1 MEAVTAYLG
10 LGTNLGDRL
19 KNLERAARLLFPSPE
34 GRCPET
40 SAEPGVSMSLKGG
53 GYLQPLRSSSIYET
67 APWGYTNQPDFLNC
81 VLEVETGLP
90 LDQLLDITQ
99 AVEREMGREWSRQYG
114 PRVIDV
120 DILFYGSQAIDQTDL
135 QIPHP
140 RLHQRAFVLVPLAEL
155 VPELTHPVFGLTMLE
170 MKAKVD
176 GKSGVKLWGPPLNVS
191 GPDRP
196 APQA

>member
-40 SAEPGVSMSLKGG
+40 SAEPGVSMSLKDG
-53 GYLQPLRSSSIYET
+53 GYFQPLRSSSIYET

-81 VLEVETGLP
+81 VLEVETDLP
-90 LDQLLDITQ
+90 SDQLLDITQ
-99 AVEREMGREWSRQYG
+99 AVEREMGRKWSRQYG

-120 DILFYGSQAIDQTDL
+120 DILFFGSQTIDQTDL
-135 QIPHP
+135 KIPHP

-155 VPELTHPVFGLTMLE
+155 VPELTHPVLGLTLLE
-170 MKAKVD
+170 IKAKVD
-176 GKSGVKLWGPPLNVS
+176 GKSGVKLWGPPLNLA

-196 APQA
+196 ASQA